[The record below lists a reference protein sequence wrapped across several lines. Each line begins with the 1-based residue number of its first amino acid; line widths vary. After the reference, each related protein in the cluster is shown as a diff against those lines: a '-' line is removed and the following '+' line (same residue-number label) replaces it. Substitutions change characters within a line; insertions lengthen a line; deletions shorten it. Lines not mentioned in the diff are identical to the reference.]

1 MNGRTR
7 GQRPET
13 KMQSDESDG
22 TELEALRREPEPVV
36 PKGLEARIAQLVRN
50 RPRAASRALPR
61 LLLRFAAGVLIVA
74 GFWLGTRLGDGICG
88 GAAQQHEQMLAG
100 EVL

>member
-13 KMQSDESDG
+13 KMQSDESGG
-22 TELEALRREPEPVV
+22 TELEALRREPDPTV
-36 PKGLEARIAQLVRN
+36 PEGLEARIAQLVRN
-50 RPRAASRALPR
+50 RPRATSRALPLILVR
-61 LLLRFAAGVLIVA
+61 AAAVVLVVLGLWFGA
-74 GFWLGTRLGDGICG
+74 KLGTSICG
-88 GAAQQHEQMLAG
+88 GVAQQHEQMLAG